1 MHEHHKGHH
10 GHHHHGHE
18 HPAEGTET
26 LRKLLAMLEH
36 WIDHGDSH
44 VESYRDWAQKAS
56 GAGEEEI
63 SREIHLAIDDSES
76 VNAHLKR
83 AKAIL
88 AAKLVLKK

>member
-1 MHEHHKGHH
+1 MHKGHH
-10 GHHHHGHE
+10 GHDHHDDEHHHAGD
-18 HPAEGTET
+18 ET

-44 VESYRDWAQKAS
+44 VESYREWAQQAA

-63 SREIHLAIDDSES
+63 AREIHLAIDGSQAVKE
-76 VNAHLKR
+76 HLKR
-83 AKAIL
+83 ARAIL

>member
-1 MHEHHKGHH
+1 MHEHHRGYHE
-10 GHHHHGHE
+10 HHHHDHE
-18 HPAEGTET
+18 RHDTEA
-26 LRKLLAMLEH
+26 LRRLLAMLEH